1 MTNDI
6 ELAKSMLEDAY
17 KIISKQVEIMELP
30 SVETERILL
39 DCVLSHIE
47 IAIRGIEVMT
57 TREEKK

>member
-17 KIISKQVEIMELP
+17 KIISKQVEIME
-30 SVETERILL
+30 SSGVKTEYILL
-39 DCVLSHIE
+39 DCTLSHIE
-47 IAIRGIEVMT
+47 IAIGGIEVMA